1 MIRFSMFNWVG
12 TFRLVLQLH
21 GSLVLSP
28 SRRRRNVFFFLPA
41 FLYQSV
47 RVSRSRSLL
56 LILSHSCGGRD
67 ENDCLIMQRGQP
79 IKGPGAE

>member
-1 MIRFSMFNWVG
+1 MEVWYSAPVVVGVMFFV
-12 TFRLVLQLH
+12 
-21 GSLVLSP
+21 
-28 SRRRRNVFFFLPA
+28 FFLPVL
-41 FLYQSV
+41 LYQSV